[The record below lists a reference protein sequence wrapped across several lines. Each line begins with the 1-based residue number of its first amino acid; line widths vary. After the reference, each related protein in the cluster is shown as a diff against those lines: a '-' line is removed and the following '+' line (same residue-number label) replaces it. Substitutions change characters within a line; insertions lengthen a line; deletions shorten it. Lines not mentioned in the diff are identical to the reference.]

1 MPQAQDLFLLAFVL
15 RCMTIQTTNASS
27 GSPMSVY
34 TELTDADIGAILN
47 HYVLGDLLSFEG
59 IAAGIENS
67 NFFIT
72 TDQGHYV
79 LTVFERM
86 DADELPYF
94 MHLMHH
100 LSAAGVACPDVMRQ
114 GNGDYLFDVPGP
126 DGTGKKGAIVSC
138 LSGRTLEALS
148 EKQLIEAGRALAGL
162 HLAGASYDQRRENS
176 TGFAWLQHTA
186 GKMADDVTR
195 VYGGDAAQLLA
206 DETQWQAERRDDG
219 LPRGVIH
226 GDLFCDNILF
236 EGDAVSG
243 VIDFY
248 YAHDAAYAMDIAISL
263 NALAMQVG
271 TPGKQGGDEQRM
283 ACFLRGYEALRPLVQ
298 AELAA
303 LPGLLRRAALRFWS
317 SRLYD
322 ALYPRGGAMTMTKD
336 PEEYRLKLLF
346 HRGRA

>member
-1 MPQAQDLFLLAFVL
+1 
-15 RCMTIQTTNASS
+15 
-27 GSPMSVY
+27 MSVY
-34 TELTDADIGAILN
+34 TELTDADIGAILS
-47 HYVLGDLLSFEG
+47 HYTLGTLLSFEG

-67 NFFIT
+67 NFFVT
-72 TDQGHYV
+72 TNQGRYV

-114 GNGDYLFDVPGP
+114 GNGDFLFDVLSP
-126 DGTGKKGAIVSC
+126 DGAGKKGAIVSC
-138 LSGRTLEALS
+138 LSGRTLETLS
-148 EKQLIEAGRALAGL
+148 EKQLFEAGRALAGL
-162 HLAGASYDQRRENS
+162 HLAGASFDQRRENS
-176 TGFAWLQHTA
+176 TGFAWLQQTA
-186 GKMADDVTR
+186 KQMAADVAR
-195 VYGGDAAQLLA
+195 VYGADAAQLLA
-206 DETQWQAERRDDG
+206 DELQWQAERSDDG

-263 NALAMQVG
+263 NALAMQAG
-271 TPGKQGGDEQRM
+271 MPCEQGADAQRM
-283 ACFLRGYEALRPLVQ
+283 ACFLKGYGALRPLNQ
-298 AELAA
+298 AEHAA
-303 LPGLLRRAALRFWS
+303 LQGLLRRAALRFWS

-322 ALYPRGGAMTMTKD
+322 ALYPRGGAMTTTKD

-346 HRGRA
+346 HRNRS